1 MVKVL
6 NFTKNSERKK
16 NRTHLVLTGIT
27 TLLIL
32 IGFLTILS
40 CAPDYK
46 NLFKDPS
53 YYKYM
58 SHIVKQFGFI
68 LAGFGIFIIAALGI
82 DYKKYQKF
90 RLYIYT
96 ITTILLF
103 IPFFCKAH
111 NGAHRWIELPLGF
124 TVQPSELAKITF
136 VIMIADY
143 LTRKQK
149 YINFFKYNIIP
160 LFYFALFAVIILFQK
175 DLGTVVLLASVL
187 LSMFFIAGIDLKK
200 IFAVIGTFA
209 VSASAL
215 IFLFPYRLQ
224 RIIDYKNSLFD
235 MSQASHNVKMALVAF
250 GSGGIFGKGPGE
262 SEMKLDHL
270 PERNTDFILPIIG
283 EEYGFIGT
291 CLVIIL
297 FIWLMNTGFSISK
310 NCPDKFGKY
319 LAFAITCVITF
330 QVLINMAMAVNLIPA
345 KGLPLPF
352 ISYGGSSMVVSCLM
366 IGILFNISESSNKT
380 NEN

>member
-1 MVKVL
+1 
-6 NFTKNSERKK
+6 
-16 NRTHLVLTGIT
+16 
-27 TLLIL
+27 
-32 IGFLTILS
+32 
-40 CAPDYK
+40 
-46 NLFKDPS
+46 
-53 YYKYM
+53 
-58 SHIVKQFGFI
+58 
-68 LAGFGIFIIAALGI
+68 
-82 DYKKYQKF
+82 
-90 RLYIYT
+90 
-96 ITTILLF
+96 
-103 IPFFCKAH
+103 
-111 NGAHRWIELPLGF
+111 
-124 TVQPSELAKITF
+124 
-136 VIMIADY
+136 
-143 LTRKQK
+143 
-149 YINFFKYNIIP
+149 
-160 LFYFALFAVIILFQK
+160 
-175 DLGTVVLLASVL
+175 
-187 LSMFFIAGIDLKK
+187 
-200 IFAVIGTFA
+200 
-209 VSASAL
+209 
-215 IFLFPYRLQ
+215 
-224 RIIDYKNSLFD
+224 
-235 MSQASHNVKMALVAF
+235 MALVAF